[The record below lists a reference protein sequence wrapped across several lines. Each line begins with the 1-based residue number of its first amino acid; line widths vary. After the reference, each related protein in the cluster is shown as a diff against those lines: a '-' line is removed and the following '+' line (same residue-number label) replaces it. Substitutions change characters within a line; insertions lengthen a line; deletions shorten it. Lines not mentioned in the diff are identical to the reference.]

1 MSVARP
7 PEDARTAVRKD
18 GGFTMSSSPRLR
30 ALVVDDEDLARHL
43 IREYLQGH
51 ADVEV
56 VGECENGLD
65 AVKQIGA
72 LDPDLVFLD
81 IQMPRLTG
89 LEVLEL
95 TGRRSGVIFTTAY
108 DEHAI
113 KAFELHAVDYLLK
126 PFSKARFDDALARAR
141 TLHASARA
149 SGGAGATPGPAQGVD
164 ALVARRGATL
174 ERILIR
180 DREQVHVIPVEQVE
194 CIEAQGDY
202 LAIEVDGKCHL
213 KPQRISEI
221 EEQLDPTRF
230 LRVHR
235 SFIINLAHLQ
245 AIERPGPDRHAARL
259 RSGKR
264 VPISRSGYEKL
275 RELV

>member
-1 MSVARP
+1 MNAIP
-7 PEDARTAVRKD
+7 P
-18 GGFTMSSSPRLR
+18 LR
-30 ALVVDDEDLARHL
+30 ALIVDDEELARHL
-43 IREYLQGH
+43 IREYLRGH
-51 ADVEV
+51 ADIEI

-72 LDPDLVFLD
+72 LAPDLVFLD

-95 TGRRSGVIFTTAY
+95 TGRRAGVIFTTAY

-141 TLHASARA
+141 ALHAPA
-149 SGGAGATPGPAQGVD
+149 SPAPALD
-164 ALVARRGATL
+164 ALIARKTAPL

-180 DREQVHVIPVEQVE
+180 DREQVHVIAIDQVE

-202 LAIEVDGKCHL
+202 LAIHADGKCHL

-221 EEQLDPTRF
+221 EEQLDGTRF

-235 SFIINLAHLQ
+235 SFIISLAHLQ

-275 RELV
+275 RTLV

>member
-1 MSVARP
+1 M
-7 PEDARTAVRKD
+7 T
-18 GGFTMSSSPRLR
+18 SSPRLR
-30 ALVVDDEDLARHL
+30 ALVVDDEDLARRL
-43 IREYLQGH
+43 ILEYMRGH
-51 ADVEV
+51 DDIEV

-65 AVKQIGA
+65 AVRQIGA
-72 LDPDLVFLD
+72 LAPDLVFLD

-95 TGRRSGVIFTTAY
+95 TGRRTGVIFTTAY

-141 TLHASARA
+141 TLHAPAAPASA
-149 SGGAGATPGPAQGVD
+149 PGLD
-164 ALVARRGATL
+164 ALIARRTAPL

-180 DREQVHVIPVEQVE
+180 EREQVHVIAIEQVE

-202 LAIEVDGKCHL
+202 LAIHADGKCHL

-221 EEQLDPTRF
+221 EEQLDAARF

-235 SFIINLAHLQ
+235 SFIISLAHLQ

-275 RELV
+275 RTLV

>member
-1 MSVARP
+1 M
-7 PEDARTAVRKD
+7 T
-18 GGFTMSSSPRLR
+18 SSTPLR
-30 ALVVDDEDLARHL
+30 ALIVDDEELARRL
-43 IREYLQGH
+43 IREYLRGH
-51 ADVEV
+51 ADIEI

-65 AVKQIGA
+65 AVRQIGA
-72 LDPDLVFLD
+72 LSPDLVFLD

-95 TGRRSGVIFTTAY
+95 TGRRAGVIFTTAY

-141 TLHASARA
+141 TLHAPAEA
-149 SGGAGATPGPAQGVD
+149 PTESGSTPTPALD
-164 ALVARRGATL
+164 ALVARRTAPL

-180 DREQVHVIPVEQVE
+180 DREQVHVIAIEQVE

-202 LAIEVDGKCHL
+202 LAIHVDGKCHL

-221 EEQLDPTRF
+221 EEQLDATRF

-235 SFIINLAHLQ
+235 SFIISLAHLQ

-275 RELV
+275 RTLV

>member
-1 MSVARP
+1 MTSN
-7 PEDARTAVRKD
+7 TL
-18 GGFTMSSSPRLR
+18 LR
-30 ALVVDDEDLARHL
+30 ALIVDDEDLARRL

-51 ADVEV
+51 ADIEI

-72 LDPDLVFLD
+72 LSPDLVFLD

-126 PFSKARFDDALARAR
+126 PFAKARFDDALARAR
-141 TLHASARA
+141 ALHAP
-149 SGGAGATPGPAQGVD
+149 AGVTPAPAAPALD
-164 ALVARRGATL
+164 ALVARRTAPL

-180 DREQVHVIPVEQVE
+180 DREQVHVIAIDHVE

-202 LAIEVDGKCHL
+202 LAIHAEGKCHL

-221 EEQLDPTRF
+221 EEQLDASRF

-235 SFIINLAHLQ
+235 SFIISLAHLQ

-264 VPISRSGYEKL
+264 VPISRSGYDKL
-275 RELV
+275 RTLV

>member
-1 MSVARP
+1 M
-7 PEDARTAVRKD
+7 T
-18 GGFTMSSSPRLR
+18 SPTPLR
-30 ALVVDDEDLARHL
+30 ALIVDDEELARRL

-51 ADVEV
+51 ADIEV

-65 AVKQIGA
+65 AVRQIAA
-72 LDPDLVFLD
+72 LSPDLVFLD

-95 TGRRSGVIFTTAY
+95 TGRRAGVIFTTAY

-141 TLHASARA
+141 TLHAPAA
-149 SGGAGATPGPAQGVD
+149 VTPALD
-164 ALVARRGATL
+164 ALVARRTAPL

-180 DREQVHVIPVEQVE
+180 DREQVHVIAIEHVE

-202 LAIEVDGKCHL
+202 LAIHADGKCRL

-221 EEQLDPTRF
+221 EEQLDAARF

-235 SFIINLAHLQ
+235 SFIISLAHLQ

-275 RELV
+275 RALV

>member
-1 MSVARP
+1 MTTP
-7 PEDARTAVRKD
+7 TP
-18 GGFTMSSSPRLR
+18 LR
-30 ALVVDDEDLARHL
+30 ALIVDDEELARRL
-43 IREYLQGH
+43 VREYLEGH
-51 ADVEV
+51 PDIQI
-56 VGECENGLD
+56 VGECDNGLE
-65 AVKQIGA
+65 AVGQIVA
-72 LDPDLVFLD
+72 LAPDLVFLD

-95 TGRRSGVIFTTAY
+95 TGRRAGVIFTTAY

-126 PFSKARFDDALARAR
+126 PFSKTRFDDALTRAR
-141 TLHASARA
+141 TLHAPASA
-149 SGGAGATPGPAQGVD
+149 PALD
-164 ALVARRGATL
+164 ALVARRAAPL

-180 DREQVHVIPVEQVE
+180 DRDQVHVIAIEQVE

-202 LAIEVDGKCHL
+202 LAIHADGKCHL

-221 EEQLDPTRF
+221 EEQLDAGRF

-235 SFIINLAHLQ
+235 SFIISLAHLQ

-275 RELV
+275 RTLV

>member
-1 MSVARP
+1 MTS
-7 PEDARTAVRKD
+7 T
-18 GGFTMSSSPRLR
+18 SRLS

-72 LDPDLVFLD
+72 LNPDLVFLD

-89 LEVLEL
+89 LEVLEA

-126 PFSKARFDDALARAR
+126 PFSHERFVEAVEHVQRDRGDVANA
-141 TLHASARA
+141 
-149 SGGAGATPGPAQGVD
+149 VD
-164 ALVARRGATL
+164 ALQAPDNAPLTRVLVRDQGRIFPINVDAIEHLRSDTKYTALAVKGKSYLVRLPIVTFEQKLDPARFVKLHRSCIVNLDFVESLTPDENSQLVARMTDGTL
-174 ERILIR
+174 ITANR
-180 DREQVHVIPVEQVE
+180 DV
-194 CIEAQGDY
+194 
-202 LAIEVDGKCHL
+202 
-213 KPQRISEI
+213 
-221 EEQLDPTRF
+221 
-230 LRVHR
+230 
-235 SFIINLAHLQ
+235 
-245 AIERPGPDRHAARL
+245 
-259 RSGKR
+259 
-264 VPISRSGYEKL
+264 SRKL
-275 RELV
+275 REQSI

>member
-1 MSVARP
+1 MTTT
-7 PEDARTAVRKD
+7 TA
-18 GGFTMSSSPRLR
+18 LR
-30 ALVVDDEDLARHL
+30 ALIVDDEELARRL
-43 IREYLQGH
+43 VREYLAGH
-51 ADVEV
+51 PDIEI
-56 VGECENGLD
+56 VGECDNGLD
-65 AVKQIGA
+65 AVRQIGA
-72 LDPDLVFLD
+72 LAPDLVFLD

-95 TGRRSGVIFTTAY
+95 TGRRAGVIFTTAY

-126 PFSKARFDDALARAR
+126 PFSKTRFDDALARAR
-141 TLHASARA
+141 TLHA
-149 SGGAGATPGPAQGVD
+149 PAVAPALD
-164 ALVARRGATL
+164 ALVARRAAPL

-180 DREQVHVIPVEQVE
+180 DRDQVHVIAIEQVE

-202 LAIEVDGKCHL
+202 LAIHADGKCHM

-221 EEQLDPTRF
+221 EEQLDAGRF

-235 SFIINLAHLQ
+235 SFIISLAHLQ

-275 RELV
+275 RTLV

>member
-1 MSVARP
+1 MTSLP
-7 PEDARTAVRKD
+7 SPLRT
-18 GGFTMSSSPRLR
+18 LI
-30 ALVVDDEDLARHL
+30 VDDEELARRL
-43 IREYLQGH
+43 VREYLSGH
-51 ADVEV
+51 ADIEI

-65 AVKQIGA
+65 AVRQIGA
-72 LDPDLVFLD
+72 LAPDLVFLD

-95 TGRRSGVIFTTAY
+95 TGRRAGVVFTTAY

-141 TLHASARA
+141 ALHAPEARTQA
-149 SGGAGATPGPAQGVD
+149 PALD
-164 ALVARRGATL
+164 ALVARRTAPL

-180 DREQVHVIPVEQVE
+180 DREQVHVIAIDQVE

-202 LAIEVDGKCHL
+202 LAIHAGGKCHL

-221 EEQLDPTRF
+221 EEQLDGTRF

-235 SFIINLAHLQ
+235 SFIISLAHLQ

-275 RELV
+275 RTLV

>member
-1 MSVARP
+1 MTSLP
-7 PEDARTAVRKD
+7 SPLRT
-18 GGFTMSSSPRLR
+18 LI
-30 ALVVDDEDLARHL
+30 VDDEELARRL
-43 IREYLQGH
+43 VREYLSGH
-51 ADVEV
+51 ADIEI

-72 LDPDLVFLD
+72 LAPDLVFLD

-95 TGRRSGVIFTTAY
+95 TGRRAGLVFTTAY

-141 TLHASARA
+141 ALHAPEARA
-149 SGGAGATPGPAQGVD
+149 QAPALD
-164 ALVARRGATL
+164 ALVARRTAPL

-180 DREQVHVIPVEQVE
+180 DREQVHVIAIDQVE

-202 LAIEVDGKCHL
+202 LAIHAGGKCHL

-221 EEQLDPTRF
+221 EEQLDGTRF

-235 SFIINLAHLQ
+235 SFIISLAHLQ

-275 RELV
+275 RTLV

>member
-1 MSVARP
+1 M
-7 PEDARTAVRKD
+7 TA
-18 GGFTMSSSPRLR
+18 LR
-30 ALVVDDEDLARHL
+30 ALIVDDEDLARHL

-51 ADVEV
+51 ADIEL

-72 LDPDLVFLD
+72 LAPDLVFLD

-126 PFSKARFDDALARAR
+126 PFTKARFDDALARAR
-141 TLHASARA
+141 TLHAP
-149 SGGAGATPGPAQGVD
+149 AGAPGASAPEPALD
-164 ALVARRGATL
+164 ALVARRTAPL

-180 DREQVHVIPVEQVE
+180 DREQVHVIAVDHVE

-202 LAIEVDGKCHL
+202 LAIHADGKCHL

-221 EEQLDPTRF
+221 EEQLDGTRF

-235 SFIINLAHLQ
+235 SFIISLAHLQ

-275 RELV
+275 RTWV

>member
-1 MSVARP
+1 M
-7 PEDARTAVRKD
+7 T
-18 GGFTMSSSPRLR
+18 GSSPHPDTAPLR
-30 ALVVDDEDLARHL
+30 ALIVDDEELARHL
-43 IREYLQGH
+43 IREYLAGH
-51 ADVEV
+51 PDIEIVC
-56 VGECENGLD
+56 ECENGLD

-72 LDPDLVFLD
+72 LAPDLVFLD

-126 PFSKARFDDALARAR
+126 PFSKARFDAALDRAR
-141 TLHASARA
+141 TLHL
-149 SGGAGATPGPAQGVD
+149 ATRPEQAALD
-164 ALVARRGATL
+164 ALVARRTEPL
-174 ERILIR
+174 ERLLIR
-180 DREQVHVIPVEQVE
+180 DREQVHVIPIDKVE

-202 LAIEVDGKCHL
+202 LAIHAEGKCYL

-221 EEQLDPTRF
+221 EEQLDSRTV

-235 SFIINLAHLQ
+235 PFIISLAHLL
-245 AIERPGPDRHAARL
+245 AIARPGPDRHAARL

-264 VPISRSGYEKL
+264 VPISRSGYERL
-275 RELV
+275 RTLV

>member
-1 MSVARP
+1 ML
-7 PEDARTAVRKD
+7 TA
-18 GGFTMSSSPRLR
+18 LI
-30 ALVVDDEDLARHL
+30 VDDEELARHL

-51 ADVEV
+51 ADIEI

-65 AVKQIGA
+65 AVRQIGA
-72 LDPDLVFLD
+72 LTPDLVFLD

-95 TGRRSGVIFTTAY
+95 TGRRAGVIFTTAY

-141 TLHASARA
+141 ALHAPA
-149 SGGAGATPGPAQGVD
+149 SPAPALD
-164 ALVARRGATL
+164 ALIARKTAPL

-180 DREQVHVIPVEQVE
+180 DREQVHVIAIDQVE

-202 LAIEVDGKCHL
+202 LAIHADGKCHL

-221 EEQLDPTRF
+221 EEQLDSTRF

-235 SFIINLAHLQ
+235 SFIISLAHLQ

-275 RELV
+275 RTLV

>member
-1 MSVARP
+1 MNRP
-7 PEDARTAVRKD
+7 GNR
-18 GGFTMSSSPRLR
+18 RLR
-30 ALVVDDEDLARHL
+30 ALIVDDEELARRL
-43 IREYLQGH
+43 VREFLAPH
-51 ADVEV
+51 EDIEI

-65 AVKQIGA
+65 AVKQIGELA
-72 LDPDLVFLD
+72 PDLVFLD

-126 PFSKARFDDALARAR
+126 PFSRARFDDALARAR
-141 TLHASARA
+141 TLHVPVA
-149 SGGAGATPGPAQGVD
+149 PGVE
-164 ALVARRGATL
+164 ALVARRGEPI

-180 DREQVHVIPVEQVE
+180 DREQVHVIAVETVE

-202 LAIEVDGKCHL
+202 LAVLADGRTYL
-213 KPQRISEI
+213 KPQRISEM
-221 EEQLDPTRF
+221 EEQLDPKSF

-235 SFIINLAHLQ
+235 SFIINLAFLQ
-245 AIERPGPDRHAARL
+245 GIDRQGTERHFARL

-264 VPISRSGYEKL
+264 VPISRSGYDRL
-275 RELV
+275 RKMV

>member
-1 MSVARP
+1 V
-7 PEDARTAVRKD
+7 T
-18 GGFTMSSSPRLR
+18 SSQALR
-30 ALVVDDEDLARHL
+30 ALIVDDEDLARRL
-43 IREYLQGH
+43 VREYLQGH
-51 ADVEV
+51 DDIEI
-56 VGECENGLD
+56 VGECDNGLD
-65 AVKQIGA
+65 AVRQIGA
-72 LDPDLVFLD
+72 LAPDLVFLD

-95 TGRRSGVIFTTAY
+95 TGRRAGVIFTTAY

-141 TLHASARA
+141 ELHAPAA
-149 SGGAGATPGPAQGVD
+149 AAPGLD
-164 ALVARRGATL
+164 ALVARRTTPL
-174 ERILIR
+174 ERVLIR
-180 DREQVHVIPVEQVE
+180 DREQVHVIAVDQIE

-202 LAIEVDGKCHL
+202 LAIHVEGKCHL

-221 EEQLDPTRF
+221 EEQLDPARF

-235 SFIINLAHLQ
+235 SFIISLAHLQ

-275 RELV
+275 RTLV

>member
-1 MSVARP
+1 M
-7 PEDARTAVRKD
+7 T
-18 GGFTMSSSPRLR
+18 SSPRVR

-51 ADVEV
+51 ADIDI
-56 VGECENGLD
+56 VGECDNGLD
-65 AVKQIGA
+65 AVRQIGA
-72 LDPDLVFLD
+72 LAPDLVFLD

-95 TGRRSGVIFTTAY
+95 TGRRAGVIFTTAY

-126 PFSKARFDDALARAR
+126 PFSRARFDDALARAR
-141 TLHASARA
+141 TLHVP
-149 SGGAGATPGPAQGVD
+149 AGTPAPGTPAPEPALE
-164 ALVARRGATL
+164 ALVARRTAPL

-202 LAIEVDGKCHL
+202 LAIHADGKCHL

-221 EEQLDPTRF
+221 EEQLDATRF

-235 SFIINLAHLQ
+235 SFIVNLAFLQ
-245 AIERPGPDRHAARL
+245 AIERPGPDRHAAKL

>member
-1 MSVARP
+1 MSAIP
-7 PEDARTAVRKD
+7 P
-18 GGFTMSSSPRLR
+18 LR
-30 ALVVDDEDLARHL
+30 ALIVDDEELARHL

-51 ADVEV
+51 ADIEI

-65 AVKQIGA
+65 AVRQIGA
-72 LDPDLVFLD
+72 LTPDLVFLD

-95 TGRRSGVIFTTAY
+95 TGRRAGVIFTTAY

-141 TLHASARA
+141 ALHAPA
-149 SGGAGATPGPAQGVD
+149 SPAPALD
-164 ALVARRGATL
+164 ALIARKTAPL

-180 DREQVHVIPVEQVE
+180 DREQVHVIAIDQVE

-202 LAIEVDGKCHL
+202 LAIHADGKCHL

-221 EEQLDPTRF
+221 EEQLDSTRF

-235 SFIINLAHLQ
+235 SFIISLAHLQ

>member
-1 MSVARP
+1 MLS
-7 PEDARTAVRKD
+7 T
-18 GGFTMSSSPRLR
+18 TSRLR

-72 LDPDLVFLD
+72 LNPDLVFLD

-95 TGRRSGVIFTTAY
+95 TGRRAGVIFTTAY

-141 TLHASARA
+141 TLHA
-149 SGGAGATPGPAQGVD
+149 GAHATPAPAPAQGVD
-164 ALVARRGATL
+164 ALVARRGAAL

-202 LAIEVDGKCHL
+202 LAIHVDGKCHL

-221 EEQLDPTRF
+221 EEQLDATRF

-235 SFIINLAHLQ
+235 SFIISLAHLQ

>member
-1 MSVARP
+1 M
-7 PEDARTAVRKD
+7 T
-18 GGFTMSSSPRLR
+18 SPTPLR
-30 ALVVDDEDLARHL
+30 ALIVDDEDLARRL
-43 IREYLQGH
+43 ILEYLKGH
-51 ADVEV
+51 ADIEV
-56 VGECENGLD
+56 VGECDNGLD
-65 AVKQIGA
+65 AVRQIGA
-72 LDPDLVFLD
+72 LSPDLVFLD

-95 TGRRSGVIFTTAY
+95 TGRRAGVIFTTAY

-141 TLHASARA
+141 TLHAPA
-149 SGGAGATPGPAQGVD
+149 GGASAQAPALD
-164 ALVARRGATL
+164 ALVARRTAPL

-180 DREQVHVIPVEQVE
+180 DREQVHVIAIDQVE

-202 LAIEVDGKCHL
+202 LAIHAGGKCHL

-221 EEQLDPTRF
+221 EEQLDATRF

-235 SFIINLAHLQ
+235 SFIISLAYLQ

>member
-1 MSVARP
+1 M
-7 PEDARTAVRKD
+7 TA
-18 GGFTMSSSPRLR
+18 SPHTPLR
-30 ALVVDDEDLARHL
+30 ALIVDDEELARCL
-43 IREYLQGH
+43 IREYLGTH
-51 ADVEV
+51 ADIDI

-72 LDPDLVFLD
+72 LAPDLVFLD

-126 PFSKARFDDALARAR
+126 PFSKARFDDAVARAR
-141 TLHASARA
+141 TLHA
-149 SGGAGATPGPAQGVD
+149 PPQPAID
-164 ALVARRGATL
+164 ALVARKDVPL
-174 ERILIR
+174 ERLLIR
-180 DREQVHVIPVEQVE
+180 DRDQVHVIPVDRID
-194 CIEAQGDY
+194 CIESQGDY
-202 LAIEVDGKCHL
+202 LAVHAEGKCYL

-221 EEQLDPTRF
+221 EEQLDPKTF

-245 AIERPGPDRHAARL
+245 TIERHGADGHAARL

-264 VPISRSGYEKL
+264 VPISRSGYERL
-275 RELV
+275 RTMV

>member
-1 MSVARP
+1 MTP
-7 PEDARTAVRKD
+7 T
-18 GGFTMSSSPRLR
+18 TRLR
-30 ALVVDDEDLARHL
+30 ALIVDDEDLARHL
-43 IREYLQGH
+43 VREYLQGH
-51 ADVEV
+51 PDIEI
-56 VGECENGLD
+56 VGECDNGLD
-65 AVKQIGA
+65 AVRQIGA
-72 LDPDLVFLD
+72 LAPDLVFLD

-95 TGRRSGVIFTTAY
+95 TGRRSGVVFTTAY

-126 PFSKARFDDALARAR
+126 PFSQARFDDALARAR
-141 TLHASARA
+141 TLHA
-149 SGGAGATPGPAQGVD
+149 GVVPAQAPALD
-164 ALVARRGATL
+164 ALVARRGAPL
-174 ERILIR
+174 ERILVR
-180 DREQVHVIPVEQVE
+180 DREQVHVIAIAQVE

-202 LAIEVDGKCHL
+202 LAIHADGKCHL

-221 EEQLDPTRF
+221 EAQLDPARF

-275 RELV
+275 RTLV

>member
-1 MSVARP
+1 M
-7 PEDARTAVRKD
+7 T
-18 GGFTMSSSPRLR
+18 SSTPLR
-30 ALVVDDEDLARHL
+30 ALIVDDEELARRL
-43 IREYLQGH
+43 IREYLLGH
-51 ADVEV
+51 ADIEI

-72 LDPDLVFLD
+72 LAPDLVFLD

-95 TGRRSGVIFTTAY
+95 TGRRAGVIFTTAY

-141 TLHASARA
+141 TLHAP
-149 SGGAGATPGPAQGVD
+149 GTPAPALD
-164 ALVARRGATL
+164 ALVARRTAPL

-180 DREQVHVIPVEQVE
+180 DREQVHVIAVEQVE

-202 LAIEVDGKCHL
+202 LAIHVDGKCHL

-221 EEQLDPTRF
+221 EEQLDATRF

-235 SFIINLAHLQ
+235 SFIISLAHLQ

-275 RELV
+275 RTLV